1 MCELMNEVWYTC
13 VCEKMLKDEFSQL
26 NKKLTQLGDVAG
38 QLSAELDPVTSA
50 TVTDTKATLDCHAD
64 NLQSRLQQ
72 LESTM
77 DEHSQFAEKC
87 RVIDT
92 FLKTLPTEESH
103 LTAITIPSVQ
113 QSLSA
118 VKSELVNIK
127 DMQPEMA
134 RLNELGQELSL
145 ADDEVCKLA
154 ELNDRWETVS
164 RDRDKEEKELE
175 QRLEELEK
183 WREQCEQWT
192 EFVTC
197 VTPHDLPM
205 CSYQSLLEEQQKTE
219 VPFIRQFA
227 IRHCN

>member
-1 MCELMNEVWYTC
+1 VC
-13 VCEKMLKDEFSQL
+13 VCDKMLKDEFSQL

-38 QLSAELDPVTSA
+38 QLSAQLDPVTSA
-50 TVTDTKATLDCHAD
+50 TVTDTKATLDHRAD

-72 LESTM
+72 LESAM

-92 FLKTLPTEESH
+92 FLKTLPTEESK

-113 QSLSA
+113 QSISA

-127 DMQPEMA
+127 AMQPEMA

-145 ADDEVCKLA
+145 ADDDVCKLA
-154 ELNDRWETVS
+154 ELNDRWETVCS
-164 RDRDKEEKELE
+164 DRNNEEKELK
-175 QRLEELEK
+175 QRLAELEK
-183 WREQCEQWT
+183 WHEQCEQWT

-197 VTPHDLPM
+197 VAPPDLPA
-205 CSYQSLLEEQQKTE
+205 CSYQSLLEEQQKIE
-219 VPFIRQFA
+219 VPCIRQFT
-227 IRHCN
+227 IIHCN